1 MKRWVLLAILSILA
15 AATCR
20 AQQVPNAPIGTTQ
33 GNSEE
38 GPPKASS
45 MTPREIALMRAD
57 ILMARKDY
65 GEAAKAYLDI
75 LKSEPNNAELLNK
88 TGLAYQL
95 VGDPD
100 QSERYYKKSIHAD
113 KKSSSAINN
122 LGTLEFGRDRFG
134 KAIKDYKRAIEIGDN
149 LATMYSN
156 LGYAYCGIKAYPK
169 ATEAFNKALAL
180 DPDVFER
187 KGSGGSIV
195 QQRSANDPGALH
207 FLVAKSY
214 AKIGDAE
221 HTARYL
227 KMARDEGYKNVVSAQ
242 TDPEFAK
249 VIKDPR
255 VQEVLHVRPP
265 YAAEPPKPVQN

>member
-1 MKRWVLLAILSILA
+1 MKRWVLLALLSILA

-33 GNSEE
+33 GNSEQQ
-38 GPPKASS
+38 PPNTSS
-45 MTPREIALMRAD
+45 MSPREVAEMRAD

-65 GEAAKAYLDI
+65 GEAAKAYRDI
-75 LKSEPNNAELLNK
+75 LTGDPNNAALLNK

-95 VGDPD
+95 VGDSE
-100 QSERYYKKSIHAD
+100 QAERYYKKSIHAD
-113 KKSSSAINN
+113 KNSSNAINN
-122 LGTLEFGRDRFG
+122 LGTLEYGQNRYG
-134 KAIKDYKRAIEIGDN
+134 KAIKYFKRAIEVGDN
-149 LATMYSN
+149 LATVYSN
-156 LGYAYCGIKAYPK
+156 LGYAYCEVKAYPK
-169 ATEAFNKALAL
+169 AMEAFNKALAL
-180 DPDVFER
+180 DPDVFEH
-187 KGSGGSIV
+187 KGSGGSLV

-265 YAAEPPKPVQN
+265 YAPEPPKPVTN